1 METVEMVIKNLQA
14 LSDEGTRK
22 NIAGFGVPAQNAL
35 GIKMPVL
42 RAMAGQLGKN
52 HQLAEHL
59 WQSGIHEAKILASL
73 VADPQAMT
81 SSELDSWVAGIYSWD
96 VCDQCCINLFV
107 FAPGWKEKIGEWIA
121 SEHEFTRRAGI
132 VLATVASIHQPKA
145 TSDAELKTWMLATL
159 QVAGDP
165 RNFVKKA
172 VSWQL
177 RQIGKK
183 RPQMRH
189 GIISMASELSCSAD
203 KTKRWIAS
211 DVLREL
217 SKYQ

>member
-1 METVEMVIKNLQA
+1 METVEKVIKNLQA
-14 LSDEGTRK
+14 LADEGVRK
-22 NIAGFGVPAQNAL
+22 NIAKFGVPAEHAL
-35 GIKMPVL
+35 GISMPVL
-42 RAMAGQLGKN
+42 RKMARQLGKN
-52 HQLAEHL
+52 HRLAEQL
-59 WQSGIHEAKILASL
+59 WRSGIHEAKLLAGML
-73 VADPQAMT
+73 AEPHAMT
-81 SSELDSWVAGIYSWD
+81 SRDLDAWVAGIYSWD

-145 TSDAELKTWMLATL
+145 TSDAELKSWMMATL
-159 QVAGDP
+159 EIAGDP

-183 RPQMRH
+183 RPQMRD
-189 GIISMASELSCSAD
+189 GIISMASELSISAD

-217 SKYQ
+217 RN